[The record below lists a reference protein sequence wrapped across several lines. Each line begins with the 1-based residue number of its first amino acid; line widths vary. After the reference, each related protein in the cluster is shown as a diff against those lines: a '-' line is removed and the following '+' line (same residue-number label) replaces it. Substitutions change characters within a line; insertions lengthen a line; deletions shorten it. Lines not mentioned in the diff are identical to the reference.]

1 METQWKIVL
10 DRWIGRPLTFAVAA
24 FARGGT
30 PAPPPPSDAREVVVA
45 KLLGLGSLLH
55 ATPLLRV
62 LRAAFPQARLTLL
75 TTEAHRDL
83 AARLQPLDEII
94 CLDDSSALALLRTT
108 GRTLLDLRHRPLDLY
123 VDLEAH
129 SAFAKLLAWGSGARR
144 RLGFES
150 GAVAAARGLATH
162 TRPFDRLRPLR
173 HLYLDLAREVCI
185 TTSTSDELTAPRVD
199 VADRLALRQHLDGWW
214 REGEPYVVVN
224 PNASALSLERRWPAE
239 RFTSLVEA
247 LTKEGRRVV
256 LVGSAT
262 ERDYVGAVIAP
273 LAPDGDRVVNAAGR
287 LTLGE
292 LLALLDE
299 SACVVSNDSGPMHMA
314 VTLDRPTVGLF
325 GPCSPA
331 QFGIEGG
338 RVAVAYHAV
347 PCSPCVHSGS
357 PPPCRGD
364 NICMKSIA
372 VADVLA
378 LVRTRLSSL
387 RP

>member
-1 METQWKIVL
+1 
-10 DRWIGRPLTFAVAA
+10 
-24 FARGGT
+24 
-30 PAPPPPSDAREVVVA
+30 
-45 KLLGLGSLLH
+45 
-55 ATPLLRV
+55 

-75 TTEAHRDL
+75 TTDAHRDL
-83 AARLQPLDEII
+83 AARLQPLDQIV
-94 CLDDSSALALLRTT
+94 CLDDSGPGALLHTT
-108 GRTLLDLRHRPLDLY
+108 ARALMDFRRRPLDLY

-129 SAFAKLLAWGSGARR
+129 SAFAKLLSWGSGARQ
-144 RLGFES
+144 RLGFEGGS
-150 GAVAAARGLATH
+150 AAAGRGLATH

-173 HLYLDLAREVCI
+173 HLYLDLAREGGI
-185 TTSTSDELTAPRVD
+185 ATSGSDQLTAPRVD
-199 VADRLALRQHLDGWW
+199 DADRTALRQRLDGWW
-214 REGEPYVVVN
+214 CEGEPYVVVN

-247 LTKEGRRVV
+247 LARDGHRVA
-256 LVGSAT
+256 LVGSEA
-262 ERDYVGAVIAP
+262 ERDYVGGVAAHLVA
-273 LAPDGDRVVNAAGR
+273 DGGRVVNAAGR
-287 LTLGE
+287 LSLGE

-314 VTLDRPTVGLF
+314 ITLGRPTVGLF

-364 NICMKSIA
+364 NICMKGIA

-378 LVRTRLSSL
+378 LVRARLSSP

>member
-1 METQWKIVL
+1 VKTQWKIAL
-10 DRWIGRPLTFAVAA
+10 DRWIGRPLTFFAAA
-24 FARGGT
+24 FARGGAPT
-30 PAPPPPSDAREVVVA
+30 PPGDVREVVVA
-45 KLLGLGSLLH
+45 KLQGLGSLLH
-55 ATPLLRV
+55 ATPLLRA

-83 AARLQPLDEII
+83 AARLQPLDEIV
-94 CLDDSSALALLRTT
+94 CLDDSGPVTLLRTT
-108 GRTLLDLRHRPLDLY
+108 ARALLDLRRRPLDLY

-129 SAFAKLLAWGSGARR
+129 SAFAKLLAWGSDAQR

-150 GAVAAARGLATH
+150 GAVATPRGLATH

-173 HLYLDLAREVCI
+173 HLYLDLAREVC
-185 TTSTSDELTAPRVD
+185 TATSASDELTAPRVD
-199 VADRLALRQHLDGWW
+199 DADRIGLRRRLDGWW

-224 PNASALSLERRWPAE
+224 PNASALCLERRWPAE

-247 LTKEGRRVV
+247 LATGGHRIA
-256 LVGSAT
+256 LVGSGA
-262 ERDYVGAVIAP
+262 ERGYVSGVAAHLVV
-273 LAPDGDRVVNAAGR
+273 DGGRVANAAGR
-287 LTLGE
+287 LSLGE

-314 VTLDRPTVGLF
+314 VTLGRPTVGLF

-364 NICMKSIA
+364 NICMKGIA

-378 LVRTRLSSL
+378 LVSARLSST